1 MSSEK
6 SAINM
11 LIEGILAGEKGA
23 LARGISIVENNRQEK
38 EELVSL
44 LYGKLGKAHRI
55 GITGP
60 PGVGKSTLTLQLAK
74 ACRAQNKS
82 IGIVAVDPTSPFTG
96 GALLGD
102 RIRMYELFNDPEV
115 FIRSMATRGSIGGLA
130 AAAAEAG
137 DLLDASGKSVIF
149 FETVGTGQSELDVA
163 EACDTVLLM
172 LAPESG
178 DSVQTLK
185 AGFMEIADLIV
196 INKADRDGADKTEIE
211 IKTTLSLREPQE
223 WEIPVIKTIA
233 TQNEGTDEVVRHIE
247 KHYTYLKH
255 NHTLEKRRRE
265 KLVRRVK
272 SIVRSLLH
280 DAFWTEEKLSNLKK
294 IGESES
300 VSNRSPYTIA
310 RDLVRK
316 FLQE

>member
-6 SAINM
+6 SAINV
-11 LIEGILAGEKGA
+11 LIDGILAGEKGA
-23 LARGISIVENNRQEK
+23 LARGISIVENNRQGK

-44 LYGKLGKAHRI
+44 LYGKLGKAYRI

-82 IGIVAVDPTSPFTG
+82 IGIIAVDPTSPFTG

-130 AAAAEAG
+130 AAATEAG
-137 DLLDASGKSVIF
+137 DLLDASGKSIIF
-149 FETVGTGQSELDVA
+149 FETVGTGQSELDIA

-280 DAFWTEEKLSNLKK
+280 DAFWTEEKLSNLEKVR
-294 IGESES
+294 ESES
-300 VSNRSPYTIA
+300 VSNRSPYSIA
-310 RDLVRK
+310 RDLVKK
-316 FLQE
+316 FLRE